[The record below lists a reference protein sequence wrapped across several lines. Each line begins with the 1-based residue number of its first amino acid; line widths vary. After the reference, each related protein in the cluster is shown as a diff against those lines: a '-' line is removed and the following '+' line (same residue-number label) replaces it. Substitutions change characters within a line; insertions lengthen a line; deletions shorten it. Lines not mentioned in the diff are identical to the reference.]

1 MKRAIT
7 LICAYLLLMLLVAC
21 GNNSVSA
28 TDEGATSMPQT
39 ESKTDESNDVV
50 SEESNVGG
58 EIITQSDS
66 SILVV
71 NFSCTGNTKPIA
83 EKVAD
88 YLNADFYEIVPAIPY
103 TDADINYSDDNCRAN
118 KEQADDSARPEIAG
132 DKVDVN
138 AYDTV
143 IISFP
148 IWWGKEPRII
158 DTFMETYDLSGKILT
173 CFCTSGGSGITTAE
187 SNLRAYVS
195 DGRWLDG
202 MRFEAGASDDELENW
217 ISSIGL
223 TPALNEETE
232 NPDMVNKMKVQ
243 IGEYTFTATLEENEA
258 VNELIEMMKEGPVVL
273 DLDDYSGFEKVGSL
287 GKSLTR
293 SDKQTT
299 TENGDIVLY
308 SGNNIVIFYGS
319 NSWSYTRLGKIDDL
333 TDWENALGNGSVTV
347 TLSLLQ

>member
-1 MKRAIT
+1 MI
-7 LICAYLLLMLLVAC
+7 LVAC
-21 GNNSVSA
+21 GNNGVSA

-39 ESKTDESNDVV
+39 ENKTDESNTVV
-50 SEESNVGG
+50 SEKSNVGG

-71 NFSCTGNTKPIA
+71 NFSCTGNTKSIA
-83 EKVAD
+83 EKIAD

-118 KEQADDSARPEIAG
+118 KEQADDRARPEIAG

-173 CFCTSGGSGITTAE
+173 CFCTSGGSEITTAE
-187 SNLRAYVS
+187 SNLHAYVS

-202 MRFEAGASDDELENW
+202 MRFEAGASDDELESW

-223 TPALNEETE
+223 APALNEETE
-232 NPDMVNKMKVQ
+232 NLEMLNKMKVQ
-243 IGEYTFTATLEENEA
+243 IGDYTFTAT
-258 VNELIEMMKEGPVVL
+258 
-273 DLDDYSGFEKVGSL
+273 
-287 GKSLTR
+287 
-293 SDKQTT
+293 
-299 TENGDIVLY
+299 
-308 SGNNIVIFYGS
+308 
-319 NSWSYTRLGKIDDL
+319 
-333 TDWENALGNGSVTV
+333 
-347 TLSLLQ
+347 